1 MNEFFYLQLT
11 GVSIGVL
18 YAAVT
23 DNRQRSIQDINGFV
37 FTIVSQV
44 IFATAYNVVF
54 FYPSMLPIL
63 RRETGEAIYDLSA
76 YYVAI
81 FLCSIPR
88 SLMECFFFLIIVYP
102 WIGFTSGFL
111 MFLKIGITLT
121 ITAIPSTA
129 YGLMLSGMFESSA
142 LTTEMAPPF
151 DVLLCLM
158 AGVYIKLDQLWFV
171 KYFTPF
177 YYSNEAISI
186 LIWKEIHSLDC
197 TDTIDSVCYSDGDQ
211 VLQSLS
217 YGTIYERIF
226 WDYGGLLAI
235 ATVMNVIGFVGVRRM
250 VNRVGYY

>member
-1 MNEFFYLQLT
+1 M
-11 GVSIGVL
+11 

-37 FTIVSQV
+37 FMLVAQI

-63 RRETGEAIYDLSA
+63 RRETGETIYDLSA
-76 YYVAI
+76 YYVAN

-88 SLMECFFFLIIVYP
+88 SLLECFFFLIIVYP
-102 WIGFTSGFL
+102 WINFANGFI

-121 ITAIPSTA
+121 ITAIPATA
-129 YGLMLSGMFESSA
+129 YGLMLSGMFESSV

-158 AGVYIKLDQLWFV
+158 AGFYIKLDRLWFT
-171 KYFTPF
+171 KYLTPF

-186 LIWKEIHSLDC
+186 LIWKACSFCI
-197 TDTIDSVCYSDGDQ
+197 
-211 VLQSLS
+211 
-217 YGTIYERIF
+217 
-226 WDYGGLLAI
+226 
-235 ATVMNVIGFVGVRRM
+235 
-250 VNRVGYY
+250 